1 MPRPPHVPI
10 VLALAVALLAPLLAA
25 GPARA
30 ASERIEALIARMT
43 LEEKAGQLN
52 FETADWSQDRGL
64 YMSEE
69 TEDRLRRGLVG
80 GLFNIHARGVARRAQ
95 EIATRETRL
104 GIPVMLGYDVIHG
117 YDTVFPM
124 PIGQAAAFDLDRVER
139 SERIAAI
146 EAIGD
151 GVNMTFS
158 PMLDTSRDPRWGR
171 TAEGAGESTWWA
183 TEIGRARVRGFQTA
197 DPRDPTGIAACP
209 KHLGANGASKGGLDY
224 TAMEISERELRE
236 VHLPPFRALVDTAL
250 CFMAAF
256 NTYDS
261 VPVAANPFILRR
273 ILREEWG
280 SDAMVMSDFGA
291 LSELER
297 HGVAETDADAAE
309 AGIRGG
315 LQMDM
320 ASTFFLAELPGLV
333 RAGRVPE
340 ALLDEAVRAVLM
352 LKERMGLLDAP
363 FARFE
368 ASEGRT
374 ETSPAPH
381 RAEAQDFA
389 ERSLV
394 LLKNE
399 GDVLPFARSVRSVAV
414 IGPHADA
421 KFEMLGSWFGRGVFS
436 RPVSLAAG
444 LADLLGPGVDLRIV
458 PVAAFEGATGDETRA
473 AVTAA
478 RGADA
483 VILAIGEAAGMS
495 GEAASRTDID
505 LPGRQ
510 MDLVRAVLAEG
521 RPTAAVVFGG
531 RPVAME
537 ALAAEAPA
545 ILKVWFPGTM
555 GGTAVARLLF
565 GDVEPLARMPVST
578 PRSVGQVP
586 VHHDRLPS
594 GRPAI
599 KWPDVYSSNYLDRP
613 TTPLFPFGH
622 GLTWTRFE
630 FGEPAVD
637 VRRLTDDAPVSVTV
651 PVRNAGDRPGT
662 AMVQLYLRN
671 RFAPISRPV
680 MMFRAFERIRLAPGE
695 AGTVR
700 FRVSADQIAW
710 WLAGDRFA
718 AAPGPIDVMTGPSA
732 GEVRT
737 VRIDYVP

>member
-1 MPRPPHVPI
+1 MLRRTI
-10 VLALAVALLAPLLAA
+10 LSALLVLAVQPA
-25 GPARA
+25 GPAIA
-30 ASERIEALIARMT
+30 ASARVEALIARMT
-43 LEEKAGQLN
+43 VEEKAGQLN

-64 YMSEE
+64 YMTPE

-80 GLFNIHARGVARRAQ
+80 GLFNIHARDVARRAQ
-95 EIATRETRL
+95 EIAVHETRL
-104 GIPVMLGYDVIHG
+104 GIPVLLGYDVVHG
-117 YDTVFPM
+117 YDTIFPM
-124 PIGQAAAFDLDRVER
+124 PIGQAGAFDLGAVER

-171 TAEGAGESTWWA
+171 TAEGAGESPWWT
-183 TEIGRARVRGFQTA
+183 TEIGRARVRGFQTD

-224 TAMEISERELRE
+224 TAAEINERELRE
-236 VHLPPFRALVDTAL
+236 VHLPPFRALVDRAL

-297 HGVAETDADAAE
+297 HGVAETDAEAAE
-309 AGIRGG
+309 AGVRGG

-320 ASTFFLAELPGLV
+320 ASTFYLAELPGLV
-333 RAGRVPE
+333 RTGRLPE
-340 ALLDEAVRAVLM
+340 TVLDEAVRAVLT
-352 LKERMGLLDAP
+352 LKERMGLLDDA
-363 FARFE
+363 FARFS
-368 ASEGRT
+368 ASDGRT
-374 ETSPAPH
+374 ATSPPDH
-381 RAEAQDFA
+381 RAAAQDFA

-394 LLKNE
+394 LLKND
-399 GDVLPFARSVRSVAV
+399 GDVLPFAPSVRTVAV

-444 LADLLGPGVDLRIV
+444 LVDVLGAGVEIRVV
-458 PVAAFEGATGDETRA
+458 PIAAFEAATAEETA
-473 AVTAA
+473 AALTAA

-495 GEAASRTDID
+495 GEAASRTEID

-510 MDLVRAVLAEG
+510 IELVHAVLAVG

-531 RPVAME
+531 RPLAME

-545 ILKVWFPGTM
+545 IVKAWFPGTM
-555 GGTAVARLLF
+555 GGTAIARMLF
-565 GDVEPLARMPVST
+565 GAVEPLARMPVST
-578 PRSVGQVP
+578 PRAVGQIP

-599 KWPDVYSSNYLDRP
+599 KWPDIYSSNYLDRP

-622 GLTWTRFE
+622 GLTWTRFA
-630 FGEPAVD
+630 FGEPVAD
-637 VRRLTDDAPVSVTV
+637 SRRLTDDAPVSVTV
-651 PVRNAGDRPGT
+651 PVRNVGDRAGT

-671 RFAPISRPV
+671 RYAPISRPV
-680 MMFRAFERIRLAPGE
+680 MMFRGFERIRLAPGE
-695 AGTVR
+695 TGTVR
-700 FRVSADQIAW
+700 FQVTAQQIAW
-710 WLAGDRFA
+710 WQGGDRFA

-732 GEVRT
+732 GDVAT
-737 VRIDYVP
+737 IRIDYAP